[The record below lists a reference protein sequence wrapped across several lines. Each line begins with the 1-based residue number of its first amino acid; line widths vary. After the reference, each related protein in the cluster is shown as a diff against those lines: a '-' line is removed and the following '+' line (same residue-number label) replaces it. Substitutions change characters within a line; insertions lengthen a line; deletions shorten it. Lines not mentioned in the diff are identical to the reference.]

1 MKDQLIA
8 QLKFEEGGRSKA
20 YRCPAG
26 KLTIGYGHNLDVA
39 PQFLGTDIPM
49 KIDQLLAE
57 AILIDDIMRTERK
70 LLMQWHGFTLMPDV
84 IKDAL
89 INMAF
94 QMGVS
99 GLLKFKKTLHYL
111 IRAEWDNAADEAL
124 DSDWA
129 RHDTPDRAERVAGQI
144 RSGQYYPAPE
154 VKFI

>member
-8 QLKFEEGGRSKA
+8 QIKFEEGGRSKA
-20 YRCPAG
+20 YRCTKG
-26 KLTIGYGHNLDVA
+26 DLTIGYGHNLDEN
-39 PQFLGTDIPM
+39 PQFLGTDIPK

-57 AILIDDIMRTERK
+57 AILIDDIMRTERQ
-70 LLMQWHGFTLMPDV
+70 LLMQWHGFNLMPEV

-99 GLLKFKKTLHYL
+99 GVMKFKKTLHYL

-124 DSDWA
+124 ESDWA
-129 RHDTPDRAERVAGQI
+129 RHDTPERAERVAGQI
-144 RSGQYYPAPE
+144 RSGQYYPAPD

>member
-20 YRCPAG
+20 YRCTKG
-26 KLTIGYGHNLDVA
+26 DLTIGYGHNLDKN
-39 PQFLGTDIPM
+39 PKFLGTYIPK

-57 AILIDDIMRTERK
+57 SILIDDIMRTERE
-70 LLMQWHGFTLMPDV
+70 LLMQWHGFSLMPDV

-111 IRAEWDNAADEAL
+111 IRAEWDRAADEAL

-129 RHDTPDRAERVAGQI
+129 RHDSPERAKRVSGQI
-144 RSGQYYPAPE
+144 RSGQYYHAPE